1 MNFKKISL
9 GLAALIVAFGLVFSM
24 SAFTEKKSTDLAYQ
38 YTGNDAT
45 GVVTPGNWT
54 PIPYDENE
62 SACDAEGELV
72 CIVQFNEN
80 EYSDITDF
88 LGDYANA
95 ADVNDSDFTVRHK
108 EPLN

>member
-1 MNFKKISL
+1 MKTSKLFL
-9 GLAALIVAFGLVFSM
+9 GLAALVIAFGLVFSM
-24 SAFTEKKSTDLAYQ
+24 SAFTVKKSADLAYQ
-38 YTGNDAT
+38 YTGNDAS
-45 GVVTPGNWT
+45 GVMTPGNWI

-80 EYSDITDF
+80 DYSDITDF

-95 ADVNDSDFTVRHK
+95 TDVNNSDFTVRHK